1 LKRKSIEIFPYVG
14 MRIYFSHVYI
24 TKYTQLQLLFRDI
37 HIIKDAAFHPHP
49 LRSGLSQQSRVKS

>member
-1 LKRKSIEIFPYVG
+1 